1 MLAVER
7 LHDTREALINAL
19 QAGDWERV
27 GELDGQCRTLVAL
40 AMQADAREDQA
51 LADALDALLETYR
64 ELIGVCRAVQERL
77 ADELG
82 GLQRGRKGAQ
92 VYQLFS

>member
-1 MLAVER
+1 MLAVEQ
-7 LHDTREALINAL
+7 LHDTREALLAAL
-19 QAGDWERV
+19 QTGDWERV
-27 GELDGQCRTLVAL
+27 GELDSQCRALVAQ

-64 ELIGVCRAVQERL
+64 ELIEVCRAVQARL
-77 ADELG
+77 AEELG
-82 GLQRGRKGAQ
+82 GLQRGRQGAR